1 MTADGQ
7 LSFIILV
14 DAGDNDVHKIREA
27 FLKLDAI
34 SIAHCPLGP
43 TDLICYGKA
52 ASMSELKDIMSTQ
65 MPQLLED
72 QFNPIEKTETLLV
85 LDHFGDDLTAE
96 RFSRPNGT
104 GAWIFTDQKIS
115 SRKFTEKLVN
125 HHPEIIAAF
134 NVLGSHDGVFYAE
147 AETLDRLMD
156 VIDEGFRTLRGIGA
170 EGKPMKALSRT
181 DTRLV
186 LM

>member
-1 MTADGQ
+1 MTADGF

-27 FLKLDAI
+27 LLQLNAI
-34 SIAHCPLGP
+34 KVVHCPLGP
-43 TDLICYGKA
+43 TDLICYGKVG
-52 ASMSELKDIMSTQ
+52 SMGELKELMSTEV
-65 MPQLLED
+65 PSLLED
-72 QFNPIEKTETLLV
+72 KFNPIEKTETLLV
-85 LDHFGDDLTAE
+85 MDQYGEELTAE
-96 RFSRPNGT
+96 KFSRPNGT

-115 SRKFTEKLVN
+115 GRRLTEKLID
-125 HHPEIIAAF
+125 HHPEIITAF

-147 AETLDRLMD
+147 AGTLERLMD

-170 EGKPMKALSRT
+170 TGKPMKALSRT

>member
-1 MTADGQ
+1 MAAEQ
-7 LSFIILV
+7 LSFLTLV

-27 FLKLDAI
+27 FLQLDAI
-34 SIAHCPLGP
+34 EVVHCPLGP
-43 TDLICYGKA
+43 TDLICYG
-52 ASMSELKDIMSTQ
+52 SVSSLDELKILMEKQVPS
-65 MPQLLED
+65 LLED
-72 QFNPIEKTETLLV
+72 HFNPIEHTETLLV
-85 LDHFGDDLTAE
+85 LDKYGKEMTAE
-96 RFSRPNGT
+96 THAVPNGK

-115 SRKFTEKLVN
+115 SKHLTAKLID
-125 HHPEIIAAF
+125 HHPELIAAY

-147 AETLDRLMD
+147 AETLEKLMS

-170 EGKPMKALSRT
+170 GGKPMKALSRT